1 MAKLVLTKD
10 PSHKGYYLDPDGNL
24 YVFRFG
30 GKPIKVDGYREDK
43 PKENI
48 EAEKVEVDSEKVIN
62 HKKDATEAEND
73 LFKEELEKE
82 SEGPVKFKYEQEF
95 HLNAPVNDMDAAQEY
110 LSEDD
115 MSQYL
120 PDELKEAVKT
130 VEWKLDDDESGKIE
144 IHTTRELTPDEQS
157 KLNDWIEGQNSDG
170 LGEGF
175 EQQEFAENY
184 YDPYSGDGPY
194 TRYEAEEEIDRRIE
208 DMDVSDYK
216 DYIDESEIEAGIDN
230 YLEENDMVQEWKEN
244 YWGEDL
250 QEELI
255 QYCSTDEVID
265 ATRTISDLEIDS
277 IEEARNWMEDYDG
290 KEQVAEELWQRLSHD
305 DQADVITRFDMGDD
319 LRSSVRESVLDDP
332 ESYISDDAISDAKSR
347 AAMDMDEYNIE
358 DWYNMSSIR
367 SNAKEFTMKE
377 IESENTSS
385 KTTVSDPTIKE
396 SEELPEPGGARTFDR
411 NHPTFRYSGSYS
423 DNDMK
428 MANEY
433 SQQIQKLGDYVLD
446 QYEKGNITYDK
457 AYDLMEVS
465 TNGVDGVKAGLGF
478 YHMRNNNLMK
488 DTLHNTEAG
497 NELINQ
503 MSYYKDNLEEMH
515 KRFDLTVYDK
525 GDYSS
530 LAIKDKRYEILDES
544 NSAFGT
550 ELYKLKD
557 EDGNIFYKPKDEVY
571 KKPRGNESL
580 QSRYSGTIA
589 SLQAEHPD
597 WSFEKIMEKIRKID
611 ED

>member
-10 PSHKGYYLDPDGNL
+10 PSHKGYYQDPDGNL

-30 GKPIKVDGYREDK
+30 GRPIKVDGYREDK

-82 SEGPVKFKYEQEF
+82 IDGPAKFKYEQEF
-95 HLNAPVNDMDAAQEY
+95 HLNAPVNDYDAAQKY

-120 PDELKEAVKT
+120 PEELKESVRS
-130 VEWKLDDDESGKIE
+130 VEWKLDDEESGKIE

-175 EQQEFAENY
+175 EQQDFAESY
-184 YDPYSGDGPY
+184 FDPESGDGPY
-194 TRYEAEEEIDRRIE
+194 TRYEAEEEINRKIE
-208 DMDVSDYK
+208 NMDERDYR
-216 DYIDESEIEAGIDN
+216 DYIDESEIEAGVDTYI
-230 YLEENDMVQEWKEN
+230 EENDLVQEWKEN

-250 QEELI
+250 QEELL

-265 ATRTISDLEIDS
+265 ATRTISDMEIDS
-277 IEEARNWMEDYDG
+277 IEEARDWMEDFNG
-290 KEQVAEELWQRLSHD
+290 KDQVAEELWQNLSHD
-305 DQADVITRFDMGDD
+305 DQADLIARFDQGDD
-319 LRSSVRESVLDDP
+319 LRSSAKDEVLSDP
-332 ESYISDDAISDAKSR
+332 ESYISNDAIADAKTR
-347 AAMDMDEYNIE
+347 AAMNTGEEYNIE

-367 SNAKEFTMKE
+367 SNSKEFSVSE
-377 IESENTSS
+377 IEPEIKVSE
-385 KTTVSDPTIKE
+385 TTVSTHDEEITTPGKEIK
-396 SEELPEPGGARTFDR
+396 FNR

-433 SQQIQKLGDYVLD
+433 SEQIQKLGDYVLD

-465 TNGVDGVKAGLGF
+465 TNGVEGIKAGLGF

-515 KRFDLTVYDK
+515 KRLDLTVYDK

-544 NSAFGT
+544 SSAFGT

-557 EDGNIFYKPKDEVY
+557 DEGNIFYKPKDEVY
-571 KKPRGNESL
+571 RKPKANESL
-580 QSRYSGTIA
+580 QMRYSGTIA